1 MKLLLDTCVLLWLMG
16 DREKLSNECIRALSS
31 EDAEL
36 FVSAISAF
44 EIAVKVRKGKLV
56 LPLSAREW
64 FSAALRTHR
73 IVERPITS
81 AIAAFSCEVP
91 LSHNDPADR
100 MIVATA
106 MLEGLTLITSDSLI
120 QSSPGLSIIW

>member
-1 MKLLLDTCVLLWLMG
+1 MKLLLDTCVMLWLVG
-16 DREKLSNECIRALSS
+16 DREKLSNECIRALSN
-31 EDAEL
+31 EDTEL
-36 FVSAISAF
+36 YVSAISAF

-81 AIAAFSCEVP
+81 AIATFSCEVP

-106 MLEGLTLITSDSLI
+106 MLEGLTLVTSDSLI